1 MRAFGFS
8 TGALAKGNV
17 QRGLELLQGAHADAV
32 ELSALRE
39 DELPLLMEA
48 LADLELGAFREISV
62 HAPGRFSTLAEADA
76 ARLLLPCLDRGFRV
90 VLHPDAIVD
99 PGCWRDFGSLL
110 CIENMDK
117 RKSTGRTAVELRQF
131 FAELPQA
138 SLCLDLAH
146 ARQFDTTLGV
156 ARSILGEFGE
166 RVAQIH
172 LSELDAR
179 SHHVPLSMAAV
190 DSIQTLNHW
199 IPPVPVIL
207 ESEVPKAGIS
217 EELALARR
225 CFERDPKSARNVGDP
240 RPTLTRA

>member
-8 TGALAKGNV
+8 TGALALGDFR
-17 QRGLELLQGAHADAV
+17 RGLELLRGTDADAV

-48 LADLELGAFREISV
+48 LADLELGAFRDISV
-62 HAPGRFSTLAEADA
+62 HAPGRFSTLDEPDA
-76 ARLLLPCLDRGFRV
+76 ARLLFACVDRGFRV
-90 VLHPDAIVD
+90 VLHPDAIRD

-117 RKSTGRTAVELRQF
+117 RKSTGRTAVELRRF
-131 FAELPQA
+131 FAELPEA

-156 ARSILGEFGE
+156 ARSILGEFGK

-179 SHHVPLSMAAV
+179 SHHGPLSMAAV
-190 DSIQTLNHW
+190 HSIQTLNHW
-199 IPPVPVIL
+199 IPSVPVIL
-207 ESEVPKAGIS
+207 ESAVPEAGIA
-217 EELALARR
+217 EELAMARR
-225 CFERDPKSARNVGDP
+225 CFEPDPKSARNVEDP
-240 RPTLTRA
+240 RPTLTKA